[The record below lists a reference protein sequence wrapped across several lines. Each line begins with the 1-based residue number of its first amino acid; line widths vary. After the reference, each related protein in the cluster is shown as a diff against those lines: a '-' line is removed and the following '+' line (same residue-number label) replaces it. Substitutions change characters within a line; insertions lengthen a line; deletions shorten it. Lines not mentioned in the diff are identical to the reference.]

1 MALLSRAIYFAVL
14 SALATAALLMGAFVA
29 ALSGVGHARFIA
41 LMFAVSLALPM
52 TSLVE
57 LTREIRI
64 HMAYMHLE

>member
-1 MALLSRAIYFAVL
+1 
-14 SALATAALLMGAFVA
+14 
-29 ALSGVGHARFIA
+29 
-41 LMFAVSLALPM
+41 MFAVSLALLM